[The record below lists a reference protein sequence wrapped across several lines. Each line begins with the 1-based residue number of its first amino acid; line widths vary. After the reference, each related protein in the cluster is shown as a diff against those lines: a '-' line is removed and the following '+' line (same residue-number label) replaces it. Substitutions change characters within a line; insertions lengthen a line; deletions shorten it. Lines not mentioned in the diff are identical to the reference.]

1 MPGSWGAA
9 GAAVLLPLAVVR
21 RGLLLVLPV
30 PVLRVRVAMA
40 SMG

>member
-9 GAAVLLPLAVVR
+9 AVALLPRELR

>member
-1 MPGSWGAA
+1 MPGSRGAA
-9 GAAVLLPLAVVR
+9 TGALLPLVVR

>member
-1 MPGSWGAA
+1 VGAA
-9 GAAVLLPLAVVR
+9 TGALLPRELR

-30 PVLRVRVAMA
+30 PVPVLRVRVAMT